1 MKLRL
6 ATACA
11 LATISLA
18 GSAFAEARISATLE
32 APQSARSKLIAA
44 HAVFVCQDASCVAG
58 IAPDDALSVSG
69 CKDLAKRVG
78 RLSAYGDQRRTLSAE
93 QLATCNAAAAPAPTG
108 TSTASN

>member
-11 LATISLA
+11 LATFALA

-32 APQSARSKLIAA
+32 APKAAKTKLIAA

-58 IAPDDALSVSG
+58 VAPDDSASVWG
-69 CKDLAKRVG
+69 CKELAKKVG
-78 RLSAYGDQRRTLSAE
+78 RLSAYGNEYRSLTTE
-93 QLATCNAAAAPAPTG
+93 QLASCNAAAPAPAA
-108 TSTASN
+108 TAQAAN